1 MSSVKFLALLA
12 LAFSSAAQAVPWTD
26 WLQADT
32 LGASDG
38 NRVAGRLGSG
48 SRAVEVLYRGP
59 TSFVQLEG
67 RVSTDYWTE
76 FSPRPYGVTG
86 RPTGSDLIAISG
98 GSDARLTLSFSRP
111 VRDPYLAIVSLGQ
124 PGAVVRYEFGQTPTL
139 VSSGVGYWGG
149 CADCLRVN
157 GNTIVGRE
165 GHGVVQF
172 LGTFTQL
179 SWTAPDFEYWHG
191 FTVGMVPEPHALA
204 LAAAGLAG
212 LLLWRRPDRTRLPEP

>member
-1 MSSVKFLALLA
+1 MSSLKSLALLA

-32 LGASDG
+32 LGTSDT

-59 TSFVQLEG
+59 TSFVQLG
-67 RVSTDYWTE
+67 GQANTDYWTE
-76 FSPRPYGVTG
+76 SSPRPYGVTG

-98 GSDARLTLSFSRP
+98 GSDARLTLSFSKP
-111 VRDPYLAIVSLGQ
+111 VRDPYLAILSLGQ
-124 PGAVVRYEFGQTPTL
+124 PGVEVRYAFEQTPTL

-149 CADCLRVN
+149 CADCLQVN
-157 GNTIVGRE
+157 GNTVVGRE

-172 LGTFTQL
+172 HGTFTQL

-191 FTVGMVPEPHALA
+191 FTVGMVPEP
-204 LAAAGLAG
+204 GTWG
-212 LLLWRRPDRTRLPEP
+212 LLLAGGGVLGLHLRRRRRA